1 MRDEGIANA
10 AFGRTAFQ
18 GRIGF
23 CGQSFP
29 AQNFL
34 ILSHFLRST
43 GVHLIGKCFRA
54 HDRAILTYLYA
65 RRRIGVAV
73 KGDHYRLREPLP
85 PEAEEALTPFRNFVR
100 FVEAKRDGV
109 KYDPNQPRVPAGN
122 PDGGQWTAEGGT
134 SAGDDSTSDSG
145 RDGGDGGDSSAD
157 HSGNALP
164 IQQVG
169 FTKEERMMTAQ
180 EFISEN
186 CDASILRVFPSE
198 YLDWTVGDI
207 AGMPHS
213 NKKTRCMKLLSR
225 KRYKK

>member
-1 MRDEGIANA
+1 MRLLEEQLFKDGLAFAANH
-10 AFGRTAFQ
+10 FPRT
-18 GRIGF
+18 
-23 CGQSFP
+23 
-29 AQNFL
+29 N
-34 ILSHFLRST
+34 
-43 GVHLIGKCFRA
+43 VH
-54 HDRAILTYLYA
+54 DQAILTYLYA

-134 SAGDDSTSDSG
+134 SAGDDSTSDNGS
-145 RDGGDGGDSSAD
+145 DGGDGGDASAD

-180 EFISEN
+180 EFISEK
-186 CDASILRVFPSE
+186 CVASIYSVFPSE
-198 YLDWTVGDI
+198 FLELTI
-207 AGMPHS
+207 REIEKSPHS
-213 NKKTRCMKLLSR
+213 QKAGRCLKLLRRPDYR
-225 KRYKK
+225 K

>member
-1 MRDEGIANA
+1 LEEQLFKDGLAFA
-10 AFGRTAFQ
+10 AHHFPRT
-18 GRIGF
+18 
-23 CGQSFP
+23 
-29 AQNFL
+29 N
-34 ILSHFLRST
+34 
-43 GVHLIGKCFRA
+43 V

-65 RRRIGVAV
+65 RRRIGAAV

-145 RDGGDGGDSSAD
+145 RDGGDGDDPSAD

-164 IQQVG
+164 IEQVG
-169 FTKEERMMTAQ
+169 FTREERKMTAQ
-180 EFISEN
+180 EFISAN
-186 CDASILRVFPSE
+186 CNASILREFPSE
-198 YLDWTVGDI
+198 FLELTIEEI
-207 AGMPHS
+207 AGLS
-213 NKKTRCMKLLSR
+213 GSKRNTCMKLLREDRFR
-225 KRYKK
+225 KGRGK